1 MGFRYI
7 QKIVREFQGGLV
19 RDHYN
24 DLVYTSL
31 TLFNSIVDGLR
42 KGTAGPD
49 WIYTVLD
56 ASKVIK
62 ETTLMRE
69 LVKTDVQAYRQDLV
83 HWHLDDD
90 DKMLHRIPTKVDT
103 FARFRN
109 KKSCKVKDYAIE
121 IVTKMY
127 RIHQQDIQDSS

>member
-1 MGFRYI
+1 M
-7 QKIVREFQGGLV
+7 

-24 DLVYTSL
+24 DLIYTSL
-31 TLFNSIVDGLR
+31 TLFNSIVDSLR

-127 RIHQQDIQDSS
+127 RIHQQDLQDSS